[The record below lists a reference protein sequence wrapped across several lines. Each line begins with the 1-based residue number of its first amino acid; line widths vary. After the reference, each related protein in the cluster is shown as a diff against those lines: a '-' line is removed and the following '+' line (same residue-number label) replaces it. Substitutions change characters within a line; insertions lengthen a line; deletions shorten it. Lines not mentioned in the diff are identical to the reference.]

1 MAEEEKQDDDG
12 QDLGAE
18 DSVDQGVDETVDEAS
33 DGVLSDADLS
43 GLATDDLSDITA
55 NLDGEPA
62 NTIDML
68 KDVELNVKIELGR
81 AEMTVNEILHL
92 TNGSV
97 VDLDKLAG
105 DPVDI
110 LVNEK
115 LVARGEVLVVNENF
129 CVRVNEIVA
138 GATEQ
143 FAKDKL

>member
-1 MAEEEKQDDDG
+1 MAEEENQNEDIQDIGVENSAD
-12 QDLGAE
+12 QAAEQGAGE
-18 DSVDQGVDETVDEAS
+18 VLTEA
-33 DGVLSDADLS
+33 DVS
-43 GLATDDLSDITA
+43 GLAQDDLSDLTA
-55 NLDGEPA
+55 NVDDEPA
-62 NTIDML
+62 NTIDLL

-92 TNGSV
+92 ANGSV
-97 VDLDKLAG
+97 VELHKLAG

>member
-1 MAEEEKQDDDG
+1 MAEEEEQNAESQDV
-12 QDLGAE
+12 GAE
-18 DSVDQGVDETVDEAS
+18 DSAGQAAEEVAGGASEGAVGEADS
-33 DGVLSDADLS
+33 S
-43 GLATDDLSDITA
+43 GLATDELSALNIDT
-55 NLDGEPA
+55 DGEPA

-97 VDLDKLAG
+97 VELDKLAG

-138 GATEQ
+138 GATEH
-143 FAKDKL
+143 FAKDTI